1 MVCRAVEILSLT
13 LQPLVVI
20 SVTIVVLLIVYI
32 ALAIKVNLLPAKV
45 MAVYGTKEMW
55 ASLRPLWVFLRQD
68 KAGKSK
74 HTAKGNVTH
83 F

>member
-32 ALAIKVNLLPAKV
+32 ALAVKVNLLPAKV
-45 MAVYGTKEMW
+45 MAVYGAKEM
-55 ASLRPLWVFLRQD
+55 
-68 KAGKSK
+68 
-74 HTAKGNVTH
+74 
-83 F
+83 